1 MFGFH
6 LKEIS
11 LDEIKKIQK
20 NKCNLIQIFADQLKD
35 TTDLLNKNKIK
46 NIHIVVHSSFIINI
60 SQHFRPNSYTVL
72 KCIEEI
78 KEAMK
83 YHAIGYVLHTGTIR
97 TKINMT
103 SKQAFYNMINTLIY
117 ISQKL
122 NLDNNDNFTLFLELL
137 AGSNNDII
145 YDLKNKNNYL
155 SLKYFND
162 IIKQKKVLRNLKYC
176 LDTCHIFASGYHLDT
191 LEGIKKYFLEFDKLI
206 GIKNIGLIH
215 LNDSYHEFNSRKDKH
230 EILGEGK
237 IGNNLKYIYQLFIKL
252 DIPIIIEVSDI
263 NKNMK
268 LIKKK

>member
-1 MFGFH
+1 
-6 LKEIS
+6 
-11 LDEIKKIQK
+11 
-20 NKCNLIQIFADQLKD
+20 
-35 TTDLLNKNKIK
+35 
-46 NIHIVVHSSFIINI
+46 
-60 SQHFRPNSYTVL
+60 
-72 KCIEEI
+72 
-78 KEAMK
+78 MK

-97 TKINMT
+97 AKINMT

-162 IIKQKKVLRNLKYC
+162 IIKQKKVLHNLKYC

-215 LNDSYHEFNSRKDKH
+215 LNDSYYEFNSRKDKH

-268 LIKKK
+268 LIKKKIIKE